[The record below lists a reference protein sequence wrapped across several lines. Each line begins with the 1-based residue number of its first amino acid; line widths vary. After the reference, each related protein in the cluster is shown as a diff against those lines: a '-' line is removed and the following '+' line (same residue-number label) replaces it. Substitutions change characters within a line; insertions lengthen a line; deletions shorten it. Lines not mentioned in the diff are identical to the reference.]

1 MTPTEMV
8 RVILANIEATR
19 ALMEDGQ
26 TGYVL
31 HTQDHMHALCQR
43 RGQDI
48 RRDSLQSDDVSVFTT
63 HANAVVAQRYWNSM
77 HPDDKV
83 KIALRREALVAYID
97 RQQEAVDT
105 LLTLIEM
112 ETGAGT

>member
-1 MTPTEMV
+1 MTPSEMA
-8 RVILANIEATR
+8 RVILANIETTR
-19 ALMEDGQ
+19 ALMEDGH

-31 HTQDHMHALCQR
+31 HAEDRMHGLCQR

-48 RRDSLQSDDVSVFTT
+48 RKDALQSDDLSVFNT
-63 HANAVVAQRYWNSM
+63 HASAVVAQRYWNSL

-97 RQQEAVDT
+97 RQQQAVDT
-105 LLTLIEM
+105 LLKMIELGI
-112 ETGAGT
+112 GAVQ